1 MEKNKLLLIPFF
13 VGLALL
19 IYSWYLSFPLSVDSV
34 SDSIFNHISIL
45 YWFSIPLLFTS
56 MFLISIS
63 FKNKYWIWIVTIS
76 FVFVLYSLSYFYFTM
91 STADAAF
98 FRGLTENFIKT
109 NSLNAS
115 QYIHSYYQWPS
126 FFLLAGITT
135 LISGLNL
142 ANYEFILYA
151 ILGFLLATALY
162 IYSSKAY
169 NRGAFFAVSAF
180 FVVMFLFLNY
190 QAVPFSLAFA
200 LLLVMLVLETR
211 EKGAGT
217 ILAMF
222 VLYVSTVI
230 THAFV
235 PLFFVIYLLIRSI
248 IGRSRQYF
256 EFFML
261 TLIIYVLAQITFVVF
276 SFKSNIISVFA
287 APSEY
292 SNVAGA
298 TLAST
303 SVEID
308 AIPHFFSRWITIA
321 FAILCIAGFVFLL
334 YRRKLRKIDTA
345 IFLTGI
351 VYSGL
356 GVVLNVLGTRAISL
370 LFIPITL
377 GVAYLFQSKFRKYLK
392 FLFVILLVFVVF
404 IPMHPSFSSYP
415 ITFQTK
421 EDIATSNF
429 MIEKYDWASKSIV
442 ITDSYRSWYILPQV
456 QGNTEIDSNLISRF
470 GILNIT
476 KYDSIV
482 YSVGL
487 AESLYASNISIEAT
501 SQQIMDKFDI
511 VYNSGFSYIATKSR

>member
-1 MEKNKLLLIPFF
+1 M
-13 VGLALL
+13 
-19 IYSWYLSFPLSVDSV
+19 
-34 SDSIFNHISIL
+34 
-45 YWFSIPLLFTS
+45 
-56 MFLISIS
+56 
-63 FKNKYWIWIVTIS
+63 
-76 FVFVLYSLSYFYFTM
+76 
-91 STADAAF
+91 
-98 FRGLTENFIKT
+98 
-109 NSLNAS
+109 
-115 QYIHSYYQWPS
+115 
-126 FFLLAGITT
+126 
-135 LISGLNL
+135 
-142 ANYEFILYA
+142 
-151 ILGFLLATALY
+151 
-162 IYSSKAY
+162 
-169 NRGAFFAVSAF
+169 
-180 FVVMFLFLNY
+180 
-190 QAVPFSLAFA
+190 
-200 LLLVMLVLETR
+200 
-211 EKGAGT
+211 
-217 ILAMF
+217 
-222 VLYVSTVI
+222 VI

-248 IGRSRQYF
+248 ISRSRQYF

-276 SFKSNIISVFA
+276 SFKSNIISVFS

-308 AIPHFFSRWITIA
+308 AIPHLFSRWITIA

-334 YRRKLRKIDTA
+334 FRRKLRKIDTA
-345 IFLTGI
+345 IFLTGA

-421 EDIATSNF
+421 EDIVTSNF
-429 MIEKYDWASKSIV
+429 MIEKYNWTSKSIV

-470 GILNIT
+470 GISNIT

-487 AESLYASNISIEAT
+487 AESLIR
-501 SQQIMDKFDI
+501 
-511 VYNSGFSYIATKSR
+511 V